1 MTKMV
6 ITRGNP
12 ALSHCAFTFDDGPMR
27 IPIDAW
33 LDALEQGGAYGTFF
47 LTGEW
52 FDRYPAKAREML
64 ARGHELTTHTYHH
77 RRMSD
82 VTKAVFFEELKLAEL
97 AYQEATGRP
106 VPTFMRFPYAS
117 YREENLEWLR
127 EWNYLVVEGEDT
139 VDWSGPPSA
148 QLVERVIPKLANG
161 SIFMF
166 HANEIAKVT
175 PQAIK
180 SLVQH
185 AHAKGLAVVPVSE
198 LLHADG
204 ISTGERCWQVR
215 FKPTPQDSF
224 HSEQWNR
231 TAGEDEL
238 RKLAADSLEWG
249 NPKVPSGSGAY
260 TKWLQVLSKEVQS
273 DGETYLVARSFADQH
288 WAYVRASVR
297 GSVLVLE
304 DFATKESHADALI
317 YILQWAAHEASTLGC
332 EWVTST
338 QDMRRIHKLCEQLG
352 LEAEIVLQ
360 EDNKM

>member
-1 MTKMV
+1 MTNIV
-6 ITRGNP
+6 VTRGNL
-12 ALSHCAFTFDDGPMR
+12 AVSHCAFTFDDGPMR

-33 LDALEQGGAYGTFF
+33 LDALEQGDARGTFF

-77 RRMSD
+77 RRMAE

-106 VPTFMRFPYAS
+106 VPAFMRFPYAS

-139 VDWSGPPSA
+139 VDWPGPPSA
-148 QLVERVIPKLANG
+148 ELVERVIPKLANG

-166 HANEIAKVT
+166 HANEIAKET
-175 PQAIK
+175 PQAVK
-180 SLVQH
+180 SLVTH
-185 AHAKGLAVVPVSE
+185 AHAKGLAMVPVSE

-204 ISTGERCWQVR
+204 IRAGERSWQVR
-215 FKPTPQDSF
+215 FKPTLQGSF
-224 HSEQWNR
+224 HREQWKR
-231 TAGEDEL
+231 VAGENEL

-249 NPKVPSGSGAY
+249 NPKAPIGPGAY
-260 TKWLQVLSKEVQS
+260 SKWLQMLSKPIQS
-273 DGETYLVARSFADQH
+273 DGQTRFVARSFADQH

-297 GSVLVLE
+297 GGTLVLE
-304 DFATKESHADALI
+304 DFATKEAHADALVS
-317 YILQWAAHEASTLGC
+317 ILQWAAHEASALSC
-332 EWVTST
+332 EWITGT

-352 LEAEIVLQ
+352 FEAEIVLQ
-360 EDNKM
+360 EE

>member
-1 MTKMV
+1 MSNLV

-12 ALSHCAFTFDDGPMR
+12 AVSHCAFTFDDGPMR
-27 IPIDAW
+27 IPVDAW

-52 FDRYPAKAREML
+52 FDRFPAKAREMI

-77 RRMSD
+77 RRMAD

-127 EWNYLVVEGEDT
+127 EWSYLVIEGEDT
-139 VDWSGPPSA
+139 VDWSGPPSG
-148 QLVERVIPKLANG
+148 QLVERVIPKLDHG
-161 SIFMF
+161 SILMF
-166 HANEIAKVT
+166 HANEIAKET
-175 PQAIK
+175 PQAVK
-180 SLVQH
+180 SLVH
-185 AHAKGLAVVPVSE
+185 HTHAKGLDMVTVSE

-204 ISTGERCWQVR
+204 IRAGERSWQVR
-215 FKPTPQDSF
+215 FKPTLQNSF
-224 HSEQWNR
+224 HSEQWKR
-231 TAGEDEL
+231 VDGEDEL

-249 NPKVPSGSGAY
+249 NPKAPTGTGAY
-260 TKWLQVLSKEVQS
+260 SKWLQALSMQVQS
-273 DGETYLVARSFADQH
+273 DGETRFVARSFADQH

-297 GSVLVLE
+297 GGVLVLE
-304 DFATKESHADALI
+304 DFATKEAHADALT

-352 LEAEIVLQ
+352 IEAEIVLQ
-360 EDNKM
+360 ESSG